1 MMIHVQLITLIV
13 KLNLKFPFTNCISEI
28 NNTLID
34 NGQDTDGAMSII
46 KYFLIEYS
54 NNYLKASGLLW
65 QYYRDEPAL
74 NNTDELDNFPGA
86 SFNFKQKYNRLDK
99 SIKAVQI
106 VVPWKYLSN
115 FWRTLEMPLINC
127 DINLILTW
135 SAN

>member
-1 MMIHVQLITLIV
+1 MIHVQLITLIV

-34 NGQDTDGAMSII
+34 NGQDTDGAMPII